1 MSTTEQ
7 NVQKITTRRNQ
18 LRSRLKNLEDYRNDI
33 ITPVREKIRD
43 QSKKN
48 IFAGY
53 YVYRVIAGVSV
64 VGVMSLYLMGELLL
78 RQSNVSFFTIYSR
91 FISYGVVST
100 VVSIWLFNR
109 YTKTLRQLYR
119 KIFRE
124 EPIERQEVVKGFA
137 ESFALPRKIVLI
149 ESVVSLL
156 GGLTPLIIMPII
168 RTLRGEPIGAQ
179 IGAVPPRDLVLSWWI
194 GALFLTIASFLYSQ
208 YWTENVIVNLYD
220 RGVRVSSTE
229 AIRKRGKLFRR
240 LFGLIMAIVI
250 TTMLIFTNISVDIIE
265 FLPEDDRLTFFA
277 KLGPVSLAVLIGTTC
292 FLWFIVNSMQRS
304 FDILSRKMSQVQ
316 DGNYAI
322 DIVNFRDDEIG
333 DLYGHFEFMLGS
345 MNDVLDNLESTVE
358 ERTQRLQVINR
369 RLSKYLSPQLYSKI
383 YEDQDVEGAALS
395 YHRKKLTVF
404 FSDIVNFTPMSE
416 EMDPEELSRTL
427 NQYLDEMARIA
438 LKWGGTIDKY
448 IGDAVMIFFG
458 DPEFTSDKDH
468 AQRCIGMSLEMIES
482 LKRLRRDWRA
492 KGIGRDLKIR
502 IGVNTGFCTV
512 GNFGSENRMDYTA
525 LGRTVNM
532 ASRLE
537 SAAPHDG
544 ILISEAT
551 YLLIKDQYE
560 AKAVAEVK
568 LKGIDQPTKAYVILR
583 KTDQAQ
589 AVTSLSLPGF
599 ELDYDLSTVAPES
612 LPQVKAQLKRAYLQV
627 DRKLNPEQRSQPKNQ
642 A

>member
-7 NVQKITTRRNQ
+7 NVKKITTRRNE
-18 LRSRLKNLEDYRNDI
+18 LRSRLKNLEDYRNDV

-53 YVYRVIAGVSV
+53 YVYRIIAGVLV

-119 KIFRE
+119 RIFRE

-137 ESFALPRKIVLI
+137 ESFALPRKIVVI

-168 RTLRGEPIGAQ
+168 RMLQGEPIGAQ

-383 YEDQDVEGAALS
+383 YQDHDAESAALS

-589 AVTSLSLPGF
+589 AATNLSLPGF
-599 ELDYDLSTVAPES
+599 ELDYDLSAVAPES

-627 DRKLNPEQRSQPKNQ
+627 DRKLNPGQRT
-642 A
+642 